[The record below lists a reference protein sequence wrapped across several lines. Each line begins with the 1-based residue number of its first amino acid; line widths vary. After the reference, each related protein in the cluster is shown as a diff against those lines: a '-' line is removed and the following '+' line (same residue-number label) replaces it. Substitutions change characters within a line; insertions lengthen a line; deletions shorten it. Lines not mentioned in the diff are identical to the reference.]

1 MSYNYRKEYAKWK
14 RWKEQEERI
23 LKQMNM
29 PKNKINE
36 LREFDWAQFND
47 ERRFTRKQNITND
60 QYFALIPVN
69 DKKEFKNINDILD
82 SIEDEALYEYLKDEE
97 PVLLTVILLKIQGFS
112 IKEISKVINI
122 PISTIYR
129 KIEKMPVSLLWKWV
143 FFYEH
148 KASPYLHIFN
158 IGIFVIC
165 CYVVAIYM
173 L

>member
-129 KIEKMPVSLLWKWV
+129 KIEKIKKICKNPLH
-143 FFYEH
+143 FFTQ
-148 KASPYLHIFN
+148 
-158 IGIFVIC
+158 GVI
-165 CYVVAIYM
+165 
-173 L
+173 LNE

>member
-23 LKQMNM
+23 LKQMKM

-36 LREFDWAQFND
+36 LREFDWAKFND

-97 PVLLTVILLKIQGFS
+97 PVLLTIILLKIQGFS
-112 IKEISKVINI
+112 IKEISKLINM

-129 KIEKMPVSLLWKWV
+129 NIEKIKKN
-143 FFYEH
+143 F
-148 KASPYLHIFN
+148 K
-158 IGIFVIC
+158 
-165 CYVVAIYM
+165 
-173 L
+173 

>member
-23 LKQMNM
+23 LKQMSM

-112 IKEISKVINI
+112 IKEISKLINM

-129 KIEKMPVSLLWKWV
+129 KIEKIKRN
-143 FFYEH
+143 FR
-148 KASPYLHIFN
+148 
-158 IGIFVIC
+158 
-165 CYVVAIYM
+165 
-173 L
+173 

>member
-129 KIEKMPVSLLWKWV
+129 KIEKIKRNFRLPDNTGC
-143 FFYEH
+143 
-148 KASPYLHIFN
+148 I
-158 IGIFVIC
+158 
-165 CYVVAIYM
+165 
-173 L
+173 

>member
-1 MSYNYRKEYAKWK
+1 MSYNYRKEYAKWN
-14 RWKEQEERI
+14 RWKEQEEKI

-129 KIEKMPVSLLWKWV
+129 KIEKIKRN
-143 FFYEH
+143 FR
-148 KASPYLHIFN
+148 
-158 IGIFVIC
+158 
-165 CYVVAIYM
+165 
-173 L
+173 

>member
-14 RWKEQEERI
+14 RWKDQEERI
-23 LKQMNM
+23 LKQMKM

-112 IKEISKVINI
+112 IKEISKLINM

-129 KIEKMPVSLLWKWV
+129 KTEKIKKN
-143 FFYEH
+143 F
-148 KASPYLHIFN
+148 K
-158 IGIFVIC
+158 
-165 CYVVAIYM
+165 
-173 L
+173 

>member
-129 KIEKMPVSLLWKWV
+129 KIEKIKRNLDKMRKFH
-143 FFYEH
+143 FF
-148 KASPYLHIFN
+148 KAFI
-158 IGIFVIC
+158 V
-165 CYVVAIYM
+165 
-173 L
+173 

>member
-23 LKQMNM
+23 LKQMKM

-36 LREFDWAQFND
+36 LREFDWAKFND

-112 IKEISKVINI
+112 IKEISKLINM

-129 KIEKMPVSLLWKWV
+129 KIEKIKKN
-143 FFYEH
+143 F
-148 KASPYLHIFN
+148 K
-158 IGIFVIC
+158 
-165 CYVVAIYM
+165 
-173 L
+173 

>member
-82 SIEDEALYEYLKDEE
+82 SIEDEAIYEYLKDEE

-129 KIEKMPVSLLWKWV
+129 KIEKIKRN
-143 FFYEH
+143 FR
-148 KASPYLHIFN
+148 
-158 IGIFVIC
+158 
-165 CYVVAIYM
+165 
-173 L
+173 

>member
-14 RWKEQEERI
+14 RWKDQEERI
-23 LKQMNM
+23 LKQMKM

-36 LREFDWAQFND
+36 LREFNWAQFND

-97 PVLLTVILLKIQGFS
+97 PVLLTIILLKIQGFS
-112 IKEISKVINI
+112 IKEISKLINM

-129 KIEKMPVSLLWKWV
+129 KIEKIKRN
-143 FFYEH
+143 FR
-148 KASPYLHIFN
+148 
-158 IGIFVIC
+158 
-165 CYVVAIYM
+165 
-173 L
+173 

>member
-14 RWKEQEERI
+14 RWKDQEERI
-23 LKQMNM
+23 LKQMKM

-47 ERRFTRKQNITND
+47 ERRFTRKQNITNE
-60 QYFALIPVN
+60 QYFTLIPVN

-112 IKEISKVINI
+112 IKEISKLINM

-129 KIEKMPVSLLWKWV
+129 KTEKIKKN
-143 FFYEH
+143 F
-148 KASPYLHIFN
+148 K
-158 IGIFVIC
+158 
-165 CYVVAIYM
+165 
-173 L
+173 

>member
-14 RWKEQEERI
+14 RWKDQEERI
-23 LKQMNM
+23 LKQMKM

-97 PVLLTVILLKIQGFS
+97 PVLLTIILLKIQGFS
-112 IKEISKVINI
+112 IKEISKLINM

-129 KIEKMPVSLLWKWV
+129 KIEKIK
-143 FFYEH
+143 
-148 KASPYLHIFN
+148 KN
-158 IGIFVIC
+158 
-165 CYVVAIYM
+165 
-173 L
+173 

>member
-82 SIEDEALYEYLKDEE
+82 SIKDEALYEYLKDEE

-112 IKEISKVINI
+112 IKEISKLINM

-129 KIEKMPVSLLWKWV
+129 KIEKIKRN
-143 FFYEH
+143 FR
-148 KASPYLHIFN
+148 
-158 IGIFVIC
+158 
-165 CYVVAIYM
+165 
-173 L
+173 

>member
-23 LKQMNM
+23 LKQMKM

-97 PVLLTVILLKIQGFS
+97 PVLLTIILLKIQGFS
-112 IKEISKVINI
+112 IKEISKLINM

-129 KIEKMPVSLLWKWV
+129 KIEKIKKN
-143 FFYEH
+143 F
-148 KASPYLHIFN
+148 K
-158 IGIFVIC
+158 
-165 CYVVAIYM
+165 
-173 L
+173 

>member
-36 LREFDWAQFND
+36 LREFDWAKFND

-97 PVLLTVILLKIQGFS
+97 PVLLTIILLKIQGFS
-112 IKEISKVINI
+112 IKEISKLINM

-129 KIEKMPVSLLWKWV
+129 KIEKIKKN
-143 FFYEH
+143 F
-148 KASPYLHIFN
+148 K
-158 IGIFVIC
+158 
-165 CYVVAIYM
+165 
-173 L
+173 

>member
-14 RWKEQEERI
+14 RWKDQEERI
-23 LKQMNM
+23 LKQMKM

-47 ERRFTRKQNITND
+47 ERRFTKKQNITND

-97 PVLLTVILLKIQGFS
+97 PVLLTIILLKIQGFS
-112 IKEISKVINI
+112 IKEISKLINM

-129 KIEKMPVSLLWKWV
+129 KIEKIKKN
-143 FFYEH
+143 F
-148 KASPYLHIFN
+148 K
-158 IGIFVIC
+158 
-165 CYVVAIYM
+165 
-173 L
+173 

>member
-47 ERRFTRKQNITND
+47 ERRFTRKQNITNN

-82 SIEDEALYEYLKDEE
+82 SIEDEALYEYLKEEE

-112 IKEISKVINI
+112 IKEISKVINM

-129 KIEKMPVSLLWKWV
+129 KIEKIKRN
-143 FFYEH
+143 FR
-148 KASPYLHIFN
+148 
-158 IGIFVIC
+158 
-165 CYVVAIYM
+165 
-173 L
+173 

>member
-14 RWKEQEERI
+14 RWKEQEEKI

-122 PISTIYR
+122 PISIN
-129 KIEKMPVSLLWKWV
+129 L
-143 FFYEH
+143 
-148 KASPYLHIFN
+148 
-158 IGIFVIC
+158 
-165 CYVVAIYM
+165 
-173 L
+173 

>member
-36 LREFDWAQFND
+36 LTQFND
-47 ERRFTRKQNITND
+47 ERRFTRKQNITNN

-112 IKEISKVINI
+112 IKEISKVINM

-129 KIEKMPVSLLWKWV
+129 K
-143 FFYEH
+143 
-148 KASPYLHIFN
+148 N
-158 IGIFVIC
+158 
-165 CYVVAIYM
+165 
-173 L
+173 

>member
-112 IKEISKVINI
+112 IKEISKVINM

-129 KIEKMPVSLLWKWV
+129 KIEKIKRN
-143 FFYEH
+143 FR
-148 KASPYLHIFN
+148 
-158 IGIFVIC
+158 
-165 CYVVAIYM
+165 
-173 L
+173 

>member
-23 LKQMNM
+23 LKQMKM

-36 LREFDWAQFND
+36 LREFDWAKFND

-97 PVLLTVILLKIQGFS
+97 PVLLTIILLKIQGFS
-112 IKEISKVINI
+112 IKEISKLINI

-129 KIEKMPVSLLWKWV
+129 KIEKIKKN
-143 FFYEH
+143 F
-148 KASPYLHIFN
+148 K
-158 IGIFVIC
+158 
-165 CYVVAIYM
+165 
-173 L
+173 

>member
-97 PVLLTVILLKIQGFS
+97 PVLLTVILLKIQVFS
-112 IKEISKVINI
+112 IKEISKLINM

-129 KIEKMPVSLLWKWV
+129 KIEKIKRN
-143 FFYEH
+143 FR
-148 KASPYLHIFN
+148 
-158 IGIFVIC
+158 
-165 CYVVAIYM
+165 
-173 L
+173 

>member
-14 RWKEQEERI
+14 RWKDQEERI
-23 LKQMNM
+23 LKQMKM

-36 LREFDWAQFND
+36 LREFNWAQFND

-82 SIEDEALYEYLKDEE
+82 SIEDEAVYEYLKDEE
-97 PVLLTVILLKIQGFS
+97 PVLLTIILLKIQGFS
-112 IKEISKVINI
+112 IKEISKLINM

-129 KIEKMPVSLLWKWV
+129 KIEKIKKN
-143 FFYEH
+143 F
-148 KASPYLHIFN
+148 K
-158 IGIFVIC
+158 
-165 CYVVAIYM
+165 
-173 L
+173 

>member
-14 RWKEQEERI
+14 RWKDQEERI
-23 LKQMNM
+23 LKQMKM

-36 LREFDWAQFND
+36 LREFNWAQFND

-129 KIEKMPVSLLWKWV
+129 KIEKIKRN
-143 FFYEH
+143 FR
-148 KASPYLHIFN
+148 
-158 IGIFVIC
+158 
-165 CYVVAIYM
+165 
-173 L
+173 

>member
-14 RWKEQEERI
+14 RWKDQEERI
-23 LKQMNM
+23 LKQMKM

-36 LREFDWAQFND
+36 LREFNWAQFND

-82 SIEDEALYEYLKDEE
+82 SIEDEALYKYLKDEE
-97 PVLLTVILLKIQGFS
+97 PVLLTIILLKIQGFS
-112 IKEISKVINI
+112 IKEISKLINM

-129 KIEKMPVSLLWKWV
+129 KIEKIKKN
-143 FFYEH
+143 F
-148 KASPYLHIFN
+148 K
-158 IGIFVIC
+158 
-165 CYVVAIYM
+165 
-173 L
+173 

>member
-14 RWKEQEERI
+14 RWKDQEERI
-23 LKQMNM
+23 LKQMKM

-36 LREFDWAQFND
+36 LREFNWAQFND

-60 QYFALIPVN
+60 QYFALIPIN

-97 PVLLTVILLKIQGFS
+97 PVLLTIILLKIQGFS
-112 IKEISKVINI
+112 IKEISKLINM

-129 KIEKMPVSLLWKWV
+129 KIEKIKKN
-143 FFYEH
+143 F
-148 KASPYLHIFN
+148 K
-158 IGIFVIC
+158 
-165 CYVVAIYM
+165 
-173 L
+173 

>member
-112 IKEISKVINI
+112 IKEISKLIN
-122 PISTIYR
+122 
-129 KIEKMPVSLLWKWV
+129 K
-143 FFYEH
+143 
-148 KASPYLHIFN
+148 
-158 IGIFVIC
+158 C
-165 CYVVAIYM
+165 CEGKSSYTTKF
-173 L
+173 

>member
-23 LKQMNM
+23 LKQIKM

-36 LREFDWAQFND
+36 LREFDWAKFND

-97 PVLLTVILLKIQGFS
+97 PVLLTIILLKIQGFS
-112 IKEISKVINI
+112 IKEISKLINM

-129 KIEKMPVSLLWKWV
+129 KIEKIKKN
-143 FFYEH
+143 F
-148 KASPYLHIFN
+148 K
-158 IGIFVIC
+158 
-165 CYVVAIYM
+165 
-173 L
+173 

>member
-23 LKQMNM
+23 LKQMKM

-97 PVLLTVILLKIQGFS
+97 PVLLTIILLKIQGFS
-112 IKEISKVINI
+112 IKEISKLINM

-129 KIEKMPVSLLWKWV
+129 KNRKKLRKN
-143 FFYEH
+143 F
-148 KASPYLHIFN
+148 K
-158 IGIFVIC
+158 
-165 CYVVAIYM
+165 
-173 L
+173 

>member
-14 RWKEQEERI
+14 RWKDQEEKI
-23 LKQMNM
+23 LKQMKM

-36 LREFDWAQFND
+36 LREFNWAQFND

-97 PVLLTVILLKIQGFS
+97 PVLLTIILLKIQGFS
-112 IKEISKVINI
+112 IKEISKLINM

-129 KIEKMPVSLLWKWV
+129 KIEKIKKN
-143 FFYEH
+143 F
-148 KASPYLHIFN
+148 K
-158 IGIFVIC
+158 
-165 CYVVAIYM
+165 
-173 L
+173 

>member
-97 PVLLTVILLKIQGFS
+97 PVLLTVVLLKIQGFS
-112 IKEISKVINI
+112 IKEISKLINI

-129 KIEKMPVSLLWKWV
+129 KIEKIKRN
-143 FFYEH
+143 F
-148 KASPYLHIFN
+148 K
-158 IGIFVIC
+158 
-165 CYVVAIYM
+165 
-173 L
+173 

>member
-1 MSYNYRKEYAKWK
+1 MSYNYRKVYAKWK

-129 KIEKMPVSLLWKWV
+129 KIEKIKRN
-143 FFYEH
+143 FR
-148 KASPYLHIFN
+148 
-158 IGIFVIC
+158 
-165 CYVVAIYM
+165 
-173 L
+173 

>member
-14 RWKEQEERI
+14 RWKEQEEKI

-82 SIEDEALYEYLKDEE
+82 SIEAEALYEYLKDEE

-129 KIEKMPVSLLWKWV
+129 KIEKIKRN
-143 FFYEH
+143 FR
-148 KASPYLHIFN
+148 
-158 IGIFVIC
+158 
-165 CYVVAIYM
+165 
-173 L
+173 

>member
-29 PKNKINE
+29 SKNKINE

-129 KIEKMPVSLLWKWV
+129 KIEKIKRN
-143 FFYEH
+143 FR
-148 KASPYLHIFN
+148 
-158 IGIFVIC
+158 
-165 CYVVAIYM
+165 
-173 L
+173 

>member
-14 RWKEQEERI
+14 RWKDQEERI

-36 LREFDWAQFND
+36 LREFDWAQFNA
-47 ERRFTRKQNITND
+47 ERRFTRKQSITYD
-60 QYFALIPVN
+60 QYFSLIPVN

-112 IKEISKVINI
+112 IKEISKLINM

-129 KIEKMPVSLLWKWV
+129 KIEKIKRNSK
-143 FFYEH
+143 
-148 KASPYLHIFN
+148 
-158 IGIFVIC
+158 
-165 CYVVAIYM
+165 
-173 L
+173 

>member
-14 RWKEQEERI
+14 RWKDQEERL

-36 LREFDWAQFND
+36 LREFDWAQFNA
-47 ERRFTRKQNITND
+47 ERRFTRKQSITND
-60 QYFALIPVN
+60 QYFSLIPVN

-82 SIEDEALYEYLKDEE
+82 FIEDEALYEYLKDEE

-112 IKEISKVINI
+112 IKEISKLINM

-129 KIEKMPVSLLWKWV
+129 KIEKIKRN
-143 FFYEH
+143 F
-148 KASPYLHIFN
+148 K
-158 IGIFVIC
+158 
-165 CYVVAIYM
+165 
-173 L
+173 

>member
-14 RWKEQEERI
+14 RWKDQEERI
-23 LKQMNM
+23 LKQMKM
-29 PKNKINE
+29 PKNKLNE
-36 LREFDWAQFND
+36 LREFNWAQFND

-97 PVLLTVILLKIQGFS
+97 PVLLTIILLKIQGFS
-112 IKEISKVINI
+112 IKEISKLINM

-129 KIEKMPVSLLWKWV
+129 KIEKIKKN
-143 FFYEH
+143 F
-148 KASPYLHIFN
+148 K
-158 IGIFVIC
+158 
-165 CYVVAIYM
+165 
-173 L
+173 

>member
-14 RWKEQEERI
+14 RWKDQEERI
-23 LKQMNM
+23 LKQIKM

-97 PVLLTVILLKIQGFS
+97 PVLLTIILLKIQGFS
-112 IKEISKVINI
+112 IKEISKLINM

-129 KIEKMPVSLLWKWV
+129 KIEKIKKN
-143 FFYEH
+143 F
-148 KASPYLHIFN
+148 K
-158 IGIFVIC
+158 
-165 CYVVAIYM
+165 
-173 L
+173 